1 MDLYPWLKAVHVLLG
16 MVAVGINVS
25 YAVWVNRAA
34 REPQHFGYALRG
46 IKFLDDRIANPSYIA
61 LAVVGVSLILIGP
74 YEFTDAWVIA
84 AIGLYV
90 LLAAIGIGGY
100 SPTLSRQIVI
110 YETDGPDAPEFHTL
124 STRGTRIGQ
133 LLAALVVVIVFL
145 MVVKPGG

>member
-1 MDLYPWLKAVHVLLG
+1 
-16 MVAVGINVS
+16 
-25 YAVWVNRAA
+25 
-34 REPQHFGYALRG
+34 
-46 IKFLDDRIANPSYIA
+46 
-61 LAVVGVSLILIGP
+61 VVGVSLILIGP
-74 YEFTDAWVIA
+74 YDFTDAWVIA